1 MNGRLGTERGGGA
14 WCPASLV
21 SHNTGREEWLQID
34 MGREVVVTGI
44 ITQGRYA
51 RGQGQEYAE
60 FVSVLVWNEKEE
72 EWKVA
77 RVSKTDSEV
86 IKANNDT
93 YSKVEIELHDP
104 VVTSKIRIV
113 PVSVH
118 PRMVCIRGEILGCD
132 IRGKLDN

>member
-77 RVSKTDSEV
+77 RDS

-93 YSKVEIELHDP
+93 YSKVEIQLNDP

-118 PRMVCIRGEILGCD
+118 PRMVCIRVELLGCE
-132 IRGKLDN
+132 REGKII

>member
-77 RVSKTDSEV
+77 RDS

-93 YSKVEIELHDP
+93 YSKVEIQLNDP
-104 VVTSKIRIV
+104 IVTSKIRIV

-118 PRMVCIRGEILGCD
+118 PRMVCIRVELLRCD